1 MKVLT
6 MREVAPESLNKLVVK
21 KSSYTKA
28 QTGQDII
35 YVCSVCSHVEKEFA
49 LTSRNHK
56 TCNSCGCLSVK
67 SNLLATLN
75 WVGSDIQPP
84 DSVGE

>member
-1 MKVLT
+1 
-6 MREVAPESLNKLVVK
+6 MREITPESLNKLAVK
-21 KSSYTKA
+21 KAPYTKVV
-28 QTGQDII
+28 GQDII
-35 YVCSVCSHVEKEFA
+35 YTCSVCGHSEKEFA

-56 TCNSCGCLSVK
+56 SCGRCSNLSVK

-84 DSVGE
+84 DYSGE